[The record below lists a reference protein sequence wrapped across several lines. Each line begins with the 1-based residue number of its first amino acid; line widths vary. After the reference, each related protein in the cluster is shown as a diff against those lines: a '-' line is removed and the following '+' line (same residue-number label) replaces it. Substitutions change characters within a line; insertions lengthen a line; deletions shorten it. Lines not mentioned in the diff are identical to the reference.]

1 MSAGYDPAL
10 FADAASEALSLPC
23 FYLTTHRPNWLWDG
37 RAGYPLMISYRTLRT
52 VARPRPLTSPSWALD
67 SGGFMELAQHGRW
80 TISAREYITAV
91 AEYDRAIGHLDW
103 CPPQDWMCEPG
114 VIHGGRVGNH
124 MFPGTGLS
132 EIEHQRRTIDSFWE
146 LTELWPQVSDHPECP
161 VKPVLQGWEPKGY
174 EKHAVMWEEAGVDLS
189 EHEVVGIGSVCR
201 RSSTRAIAE
210 IAKVVG
216 QMNISAHWF
225 GVKLN
230 GIRLGHLIETDRLQ
244 PDGDWMPAGTAS
256 LDSASWSYDARRGE
270 RLPGCTHVS
279 PKTGEPSKCNNCPAY
294 AAVWRERVLDA
305 LRAVYRSDKTTAG
318 HNSMQPSGVLA
329 SAAASRGARPSPPRH
344 ADATTWRGDLARRI
358 ARPGLTPVRRA
369 PGPAL
374 ELELLAL
381 RSQSS
386 PGRAR
391 PNECALLL
399 GCRQLRC
406 ASVSYGW
413 DGSSRAAVGC
423 GRIQAS
429 SQHPRSSAAT
439 WASRARVRPQTGGV
453 PSRPGRPQCLRRKC
467 CTCRAGRTGRIRG

>member
-52 VARPRPLTSPSWALD
+52 VARPRPMTAPAWALD
-67 SGGFMELAQHGRW
+67 SGGFMELAQYGRW

-114 VIHGGRVGNH
+114 VIHGGRVGH
-124 MFPGTGLS
+124 HTFLGTGLS
-132 EIEHQRRTIDSFWE
+132 EIDHQRRTIDSFRE

-174 EKHAVMWEEAGVDLS
+174 EKHAVMWEEAGVDLA

-256 LDSASWSYDARRGE
+256 LDSASWSYDARRGK

-279 PKTGEPSKCNNCPAY
+279 PKTGEPSNCNNCPAY
-294 AAVWRERVLDA
+294 AAAWRERVLNA
-305 LRAVYRSDKTTAG
+305 LRAVYRSDMMTAG
-318 HNSMQPSGVLA
+318 HNSTQPSGVLA
-329 SAAASRGARPSPPRH
+329 SAAASRGAPLPPRP
-344 ADATTWRGDLARRI
+344 AGAAALRGDVARRI
-358 ARPGLTPVRRA
+358 ARPGLAPVRRA
-369 PGPAL
+369 PGPAP
-374 ELELLAL
+374 ELELLPCDHRQAPAA
-381 RSQSS
+381 
-386 PGRAR
+386 PG
-391 PNECALLL
+391 P
-399 GCRQLRC
+399 
-406 ASVSYGW
+406 SGW
-413 DGSSRAAVGC
+413 RFPTGKRAAPAVLRRLDWDESPRGSRRVRR
-423 GRIQAS
+423 GSGGSRL
-429 SQHPRSSAAT
+429 PRSPAAI
-439 WASRARVRPQTGGV
+439 WRYPSSGPASRWRLSLPAGPAAMPATQTLHM
-453 PSRPGRPQCLRRKC
+453 PSRTDG
-467 CTCRAGRTGRIRG
+467 T